1 VADPRLTL
9 TPELAATIRG
19 ARLVGTP
26 LRACARAA
34 GVPWDTLIGW
44 LRVGRAYNEAA
55 PEKRNPRHAA
65 QAAFAADLDKAGA
78 QCESALHA
86 RVMSATVK
94 DGRLALDVLR
104 WNEERATR
112 KLKRDLVA
120 AQVEVERA
128 RAAGDYVERHEVTE
142 VAVVDE
148 IRRRIARLSD
158 AAGAGVGAVVA
169 DASSGDGAAHG
180 VAVLGAPGSTRA
192 AR

>member
-1 VADPRLTL
+1 MALTL

-26 LRACARAA
+26 LRACAKAA
-34 GVPWDTLIGW
+34 GVPWDPMIGW
-44 LRVGRAYNEAA
+44 LRVGRAYNAA
-55 PEKRNPRHAA
+55 EPAKRNPRHVA
-65 QAAFAADLDKAGA
+65 QAAFAAELDRAGA

-86 RVMSATVK
+86 RVMKATED

-128 RAAGDYVERHEVTE
+128 RAASLSINLRDTARGHNCCMPSSKR
-142 VAVVDE
+142 VAGHYSSVKPF
-148 IRRRIARLSD
+148 RAPRASGWWLWWL
-158 AAGAGVGAVVA
+158 VVA
-169 DASSGDGAAHG
+169 
-180 VAVLGAPGSTRA
+180 AP
-192 AR
+192 

>member
-1 VADPRLTL
+1 MPHPTTL

-128 RAAGDYVERHEVTE
+128 RAAGDYVERHEVTGST
-142 VAVVDE
+142 AADE
-148 IRRRIARLSD
+148 IRRRVARLSESA
-158 AAGAGVGAVVA
+158 AAGGGAVGP
-169 DASSGDGAAHG
+169 DGSGGDGAAHG
-180 VAVLGAPGSTRA
+180 VAVLGATGSTPTSR
-192 AR
+192 

>member
-1 VADPRLTL
+1 MPTALTS
-9 TPELAATIRG
+9 ELAATIRG

-26 LRACARAA
+26 LRACARTA

-78 QCESALHA
+78 QATAALHA

-104 WNEERATR
+104 WNEERGTR

-128 RAAGDYVERHEVTE
+128 RAAGDYVERHEVTGST
-142 VAVVDE
+142 AADE
-148 IRRRIARLSD
+148 IRRRVARLTD
-158 AAGAGVGAVVA
+158 AAAAGGGAVGP
-169 DASSGDGAAHG
+169 DGSGSDGAPDG
-180 VAVLGAPGSTRA
+180 VAVLGAPGSTPTSR
-192 AR
+192 

>member
-1 VADPRLTL
+1 MATVLTS
-9 TPELAATIRG
+9 ELAATIRG

-26 LRACARAA
+26 LRACVQAA
-34 GVPWDTLIGW
+34 GVPWQTAMDW
-44 LRVGRAYNEAA
+44 LRKGRAYNAAA
-55 PEKRNPRHAA
+55 PADRNPRHAGYGS
-65 QAAFAADLDKAGA
+65 FAADLDKAGA
-78 QCESALHA
+78 QATAALHA

-104 WNEERATR
+104 WNEERGTR

-158 AAGAGVGAVVA
+158 AAGAGVGAVVV

-180 VAVLGAPGSTRA
+180 VAVLGAAGSTRP

>member
-1 VADPRLTL
+1 MPL
-9 TPELAATIRG
+9 TPEVAAMIRG

-65 QAAFAADLDKAGA
+65 QAAFASDLDKAGA

-104 WNEERATR
+104 WNEERGTR

-128 RAAGDYVERHEVTE
+128 RAAGDYVERHEVTGST
-142 VAVVDE
+142 AADE
-148 IRRRIARLSD
+148 IRRRVARLSESA
-158 AAGAGVGAVVA
+158 AAGGGAVGP
-169 DASSGDGAAHG
+169 DGSGGDGALDR
-180 VAVLGAPGSTRA
+180 VAVLGATGSTPTSR
-192 AR
+192 

>member
-1 VADPRLTL
+1 MAKALN
-9 TPELAATIRG
+9 PELAATIRG

-26 LRACARAA
+26 LRACVKAA
-34 GVPWDTLIGW
+34 GVPWQTAMDW
-44 LRVGRAYNEAA
+44 LRKGRAYNAAA
-55 PEKRNPRHAA
+55 PEKRNPAHAA
-65 QAAFAADLDKAGA
+65 YGSFAADLDKAGA
-78 QCESALHA
+78 QATAALHA
-86 RVMSATVK
+86 RVMKATDT

-104 WNEERATR
+104 WNEERGTR

-128 RAAGDYVERHEVTE
+128 RAAGDYVERHEVTGST
-142 VAVVDE
+142 AADE
-148 IRRRIARLSD
+148 IRRRIARLAD

-180 VAVLGAPGSTRA
+180 VAVLGAAGSTRP